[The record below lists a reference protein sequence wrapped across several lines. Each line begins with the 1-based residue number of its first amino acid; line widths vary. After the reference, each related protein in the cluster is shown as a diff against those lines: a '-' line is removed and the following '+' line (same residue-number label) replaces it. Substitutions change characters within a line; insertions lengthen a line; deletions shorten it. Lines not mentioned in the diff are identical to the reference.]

1 VTLLWTLVLFAHVT
15 AAAFWVGGQLMLSL
29 VVLPPLRRVAPPAL
43 VAQVTIAAARRFA
56 RIANRALLPVLV
68 VSGPL
73 LAWHDGVRPSTL
85 DATAFGRVLEVKIV
99 LVLVVLALALAHG
112 VTAKRLTR
120 RGSRRLAL
128 ATMGLSV
135 VIVGFAAALAILPA
149 PH

>member
-1 VTLLWTLVLFAHVT
+1 MTLLWTLVLFAHVT
-15 AAAFWVGGQLMLSL
+15 AAVFWVGGQLMLSL
-29 VVLPPLRRVAPPAL
+29 VVLPALRRLAPAPL

-73 LAWHDGVRPSTL
+73 LAYHDGVRLSTMN
-85 DATAFGRVLEVKIV
+85 ATTFSRVLEVKV
-99 LVLVVLALALAHG
+99 ALVLVVLGLALAHG
-112 VTAKRLTR
+112 LTAKRLSR
-120 RGSRRLAL
+120 RGSRRLGL

-135 VIVGFAAALAILPA
+135 LILAFAAALVVLPS